1 MPSLPKP
8 ILNDLARLTDQE
20 AEEILYDW
28 DLWARPAQR
37 LPPGDWQTWLTLAG
51 RGWGKTRVGAET
63 VRRKVETG
71 QAGRVALVAATSAD
85 ARDVMV
91 EGESGILA
99 VSPPWNMPRYE
110 PSKRRLTWPNGAV
123 ATTYSAD
130 EPNRLRGPQHDFA
143 WADELAAWRF
153 DQEAWDMLMFGL
165 RLGTDPRAIVTTTP
179 RPTALIKALAADPGT
194 LLTRGS
200 TYENRANLAPAFFRR
215 IIGKYEGTRLGR
227 QELNAEILDDVVGAL
242 WTLKLIEEHRV
253 ATAPELTRIVVAVDP
268 AVSKGDNSNE
278 TGIIVAGIA
287 GNEHAYVLEDLTVRG
302 SPNEWAQAAV
312 TAYRRHKADRIVAE
326 VNQGG
331 DMVESIIR
339 GIDRSIP
346 YEGVR
351 ATRGK
356 AIRAEPVSALYERG
370 RVHHVGVHAQ
380 LEDQMTNW
388 TPASGEA
395 SPDRLD
401 ALVWAVTSLMD
412 LDDAFTPADP
422 IGWN

>member
-1 MPSLPKP
+1 MSPLPKP
-8 ILNDLARLTDQE
+8 ILHDLARLTDQE

-37 LPPGDWQTWLTLAG
+37 LPAGDWQTWLTLAG

-179 RPTALIKALAADPGT
+179 RPTALIK
-194 LLTRGS
+194 
-200 TYENRANLAPAFFRR
+200 
-215 IIGKYEGTRLGR
+215 
-227 QELNAEILDDVVGAL
+227 
-242 WTLKLIEEHRV
+242 
-253 ATAPELTRIVVAVDP
+253 
-268 AVSKGDNSNE
+268 
-278 TGIIVAGIA
+278 
-287 GNEHAYVLEDLTVRG
+287 
-302 SPNEWAQAAV
+302 
-312 TAYRRHKADRIVAE
+312 
-326 VNQGG
+326 
-331 DMVESIIR
+331 
-339 GIDRSIP
+339 
-346 YEGVR
+346 
-351 ATRGK
+351 
-356 AIRAEPVSALYERG
+356 
-370 RVHHVGVHAQ
+370 
-380 LEDQMTNW
+380 
-388 TPASGEA
+388 
-395 SPDRLD
+395 
-401 ALVWAVTSLMD
+401 
-412 LDDAFTPADP
+412 
-422 IGWN
+422 

>member
-1 MPSLPKP
+1 MSPLPKP
-8 ILNDLARLTDQE
+8 ILHDLARLTDQE

-28 DLWARPAQR
+28 SLWARPQQR
-37 LPPGDWQTWLTLAG
+37 MPEADWQTWLILAG
-51 RGWGKTRVGAET
+51 RGWGKTRVGAEA
-63 VRRKVETG
+63 VRHKVETG
-71 QAGRVALVAATSAD
+71 QASRVALVAATSAD

-99 VSPPWNMPRYE
+99 ISPPWNMPKYE
-110 PSKRRLTWPNGAV
+110 PSKRRLTWPNGAI

-153 DQEAWDMLMFGL
+153 DRDAWDNLMFGL
-165 RLGTDPRAIVTTTP
+165 RLGNDPRSVVTTTP
-179 RPTALIKALAADPGT
+179 RPTPLIRELVKEPGT

-200 TYENRANLAPAFFRR
+200 TYDNRANLAPAFFRR

-242 WTLKLIEEHRV
+242 WTLKVIEEHRV
-253 ATAPELTRIVVAVDP
+253 TTAPELTRIVVAIDP
-268 AVSKGDNSNE
+268 AVSKGDESNE

-287 GNEHAYVLEDLTVRG
+287 GNEHAYILEDLSIRG

-312 TAYRRHKADRIVAE
+312 TAYRRYQADRIVAE

-339 GIDRSIP
+339 GIDRNIT

-395 SPDRLD
+395 RPDRID
-401 ALVWAVTSLMD
+401 ALGWAATSRMD
-412 LDDAFTPADP
+412 LDDVFGPADP
-422 IGWN
+422 IGWI

>member
-1 MPSLPKP
+1 MSPLPKP
-8 ILNDLARLTDQE
+8 ILHDLARLTDQE

-28 DLWARPAQR
+28 SLWARPQQR
-37 LPPGDWQTWLTLAG
+37 MPEADWQTWLILAG
-51 RGWGKTRVGAET
+51 RGWGKTRVGAEA
-63 VRRKVETG
+63 VRHKVETG
-71 QAGRVALVAATSAD
+71 QASRVALVAATSAD

-99 VSPPWNMPRYE
+99 ISPPWNMPKYE
-110 PSKRRLTWPNGAV
+110 PSKRRLTWPNGAI

-153 DQEAWDMLMFGL
+153 DRDAWDNLMFGL
-165 RLGTDPRAIVTTTP
+165 RLGNDPRSVVTTTP
-179 RPTALIKALAADPGT
+179 RPTPLIRELVKEPGT

-200 TYENRANLAPAFFRR
+200 TYDNRANLAPAFFRR

-242 WTLKLIEEHRV
+242 WTLKVIEEHRV
-253 ATAPELTRIVVAVDP
+253 TTAPELTRIVVAIDP
-268 AVSKGDNSNE
+268 AVSKGDESNE

-287 GNEHAYVLEDLTVRG
+287 GNEHAYILEDLSIRG

-312 TAYRRHKADRIVAE
+312 TAYRRYQADRIVAE

-339 GIDRSIP
+339 GIDRNIP

-401 ALVWAVTSLMD
+401 ALVWAATSLMD
-412 LDDAFTPADP
+412 LDDVFEPADP